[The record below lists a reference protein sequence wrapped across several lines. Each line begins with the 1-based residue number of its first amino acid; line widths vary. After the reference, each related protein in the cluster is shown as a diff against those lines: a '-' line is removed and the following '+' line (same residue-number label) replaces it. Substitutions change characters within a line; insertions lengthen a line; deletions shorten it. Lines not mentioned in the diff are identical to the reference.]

1 MNYSNLAKTHED
13 AATVKDTPV
22 SKVLVLDD
30 NKAHAGALKRF
41 CDANNLVALKV
52 RKDSVMSVLRTNVDL
67 GGVFY
72 SDTYGASP
80 AETAD
85 IARQIHAVRPELP
98 IFIRREKNATLTDLP
113 EAFQK
118 SLCAAYVAADM
129 DGLRQL
135 VDQYI
140 FCLLYPNALLRGIS
154 EITESVLK
162 SRGKGVEVSMATP
175 YIVHDRVIFG
185 ELFSLIQLESAWCR
199 GYMMLQTEEA
209 GFLAAMDPAH
219 AGDETGNFR
228 EVNDL
233 LSEITNL
240 IWGSFKNRYIG
251 DVSLAAGSQVQVP
264 LIVNHKR
271 KYISF
276 GSENPQLC
284 FRFTLVNPATKSSTT
299 LFARYVFNLSWSPE
313 DFKEIILDADD
324 MVDSG
329 ELELF

>member
-1 MNYSNLAKTHED
+1 MNYSNLAKTQHDEAD
-13 AATVKDTPV
+13 IKDTPV

-52 RKDSVMSVLRTNVDL
+52 RKDSVMTVLRTNVDL
-67 GGVFY
+67 GGIFY

-85 IARQIHAVRPELP
+85 IAQQIHALRPELP
-98 IFIRREKNATLTDLP
+98 IFIRREQHAELTDLP

-118 SLCAAYVAADM
+118 CLCAAYVAADM

-135 VDQYI
+135 VQQYI

-209 GFLAAMDPAH
+209 GFLTVMDPAH
-219 AGDETGNFR
+219 DMDEKGNFR

-251 DVSLAAGSQVQVP
+251 DVNVAAGSQVQVP

-276 GSENPQLC
+276 GTENPQLC
-284 FRFTLVNPATKSSTT
+284 FRFTLTNPTTGSSTT
-299 LFARYVFNLSWSPE
+299 LFARYIFNLSWSPE
-313 DFKEIILDADD
+313 DFKEIILDAGD